1 MLIGEYNH
9 TLDAKRR
16 VALPAKF
23 RKELGKKIVITNGF
37 DKCLFI
43 YPLREWQKLS
53 DKLSGLPVGQADT
66 RGVNRFMFGGAM
78 EQDVDSLGRILIP
91 EFLSRF
97 AELGTK
103 IVLIGV
109 QNRVEVWEEGN
120 WKTYKERVAGQAD
133 VLAEKLGEI
142 GAF

>member
-43 YPLREWQKLS
+43 YPVREWQKFS
-53 DKLSGLPVGQADT
+53 EKLSGLPVGQADT

-78 EQDVDSLGRILIP
+78 EQDVDSLGRMLIP

-103 IVLIGV
+103 IVLVGV
-109 QNRVEVWEEGN
+109 QNRVEVWEEAN
-120 WKTYKERVAGQAD
+120 WKAYKERIAGQAD

-142 GAF
+142 GAL

>member
-16 VALPAKF
+16 VALPAKL

-43 YPLREWQKLS
+43 YPVKEWQKFS
-53 DKLSGLPVGQADT
+53 DKLSGLPVGQADI

-78 EQDVDSLGRILIP
+78 EQDVDSLGRILVP

-97 AELGTK
+97 AELATK
-103 IVLIGV
+103 IVLVGV

-120 WKTYKERVAGQAD
+120 WKAYKERIAGQAD

-142 GAF
+142 GAL